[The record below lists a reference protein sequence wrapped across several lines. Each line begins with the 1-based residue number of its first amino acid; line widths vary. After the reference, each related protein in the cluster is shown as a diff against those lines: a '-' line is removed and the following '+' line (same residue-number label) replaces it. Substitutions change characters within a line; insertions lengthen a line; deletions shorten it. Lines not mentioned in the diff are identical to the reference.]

1 MTNPQEGTLPSEDEE
16 EFEDRIGVGSRHEE
30 DGTGAG
36 SDELSEVVLPER
48 LDAPKN
54 TSA

>member
-1 MTNPQEGTLPSEDEE
+1 MTNPQEGTLPSEDEFE
-16 EFEDRIGVGSRHEE
+16 ERIGVGSTQEE
-30 DGTGAG
+30 EGMGAG
-36 SDELSEVVLPER
+36 SEELSEVVLPER